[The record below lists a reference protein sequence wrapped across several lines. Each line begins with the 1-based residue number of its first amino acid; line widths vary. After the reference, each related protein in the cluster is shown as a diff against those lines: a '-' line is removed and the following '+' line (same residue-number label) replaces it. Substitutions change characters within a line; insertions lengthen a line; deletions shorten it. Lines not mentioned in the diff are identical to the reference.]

1 MLAST
6 QIYTKVAFQ
15 NLPLRQTLNAGR
27 ETETKTD
34 TSAKMKPDK
43 EIKKS
48 CRKLQDH
55 LKNCKWNCSF
65 QLQRET
71 KTKK

>member
-1 MLAST
+1 VKRLLYPKMAT

-15 NLPLRQTLNAGR
+15 NLPLRQTLNAER

-43 EIKKS
+43 EIRKS

-55 LKNCKWNCSF
+55 
-65 QLQRET
+65 
-71 KTKK
+71 